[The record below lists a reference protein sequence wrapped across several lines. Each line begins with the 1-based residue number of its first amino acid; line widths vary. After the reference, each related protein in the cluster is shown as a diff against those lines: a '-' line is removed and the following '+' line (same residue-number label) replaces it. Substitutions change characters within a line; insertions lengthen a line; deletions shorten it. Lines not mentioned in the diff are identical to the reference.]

1 MRKLLVFYTKL
12 FRRSFLKNK
21 LHFLL
26 NFLGLTL
33 GISCFLLALLYVFYE
48 TSYDSYHVNRD
59 RIARI
64 VTTVESGGN
73 VTHTAY
79 SNDFLTP
86 NLPKLYP
93 DIETMVRYKHFNG
106 KAALRTSGQNDPL
119 IPIVNLYYSDP
130 DVFKVFSYT
139 LLEGDKAGCLSA
151 PNSLVLSRRMDRI
164 LFGDKP
170 AMGQAVRL
178 NGKLLTITGVM
189 ADLPGNSDIALDGL
203 VSIKTLGNEGVYG
216 WLYTYVL
223 LKNKSAMIS
232 FQAKLDTFAD
242 KYLNP
247 QMASQATALH
257 YKLEPIRT
265 LHFSNSYVYDTPK
278 GNRVLVDIF
287 LTLGILILVIACTN
301 SVNMMV
307 VRSFSRSL
315 EVTMQKIFGASR
327 GELVIQQMLES
338 LVMGVMAIVFS
349 FLIVAILLPVFAA
362 MVDRPMRLNDLFNF
376 KIAAAVG
383 GALLVLM
390 VSGAVYSGLYLQ
402 RERLADLLRSKTGKG
417 QRMWLVPRLMLGFQ
431 FFISIGMVAAAI
443 LVFRQ
448 VNYLRHIPLGFDP
461 RNVAVL
467 ELPQG
472 AFAKEGDQYLKNEL
486 SADPDISMLSFC
498 SEKALPGQFADLDVM
513 EYRQRGVLVNKGVDD
528 IDVDDKF
535 LAVLGIPVIRGSGFH
550 GVKDSAAK
558 GQVMVNELFVRQAG
572 WTNPIGQT
580 IKQGEDV
587 YQVVGVVPDFH
598 FGSLHNPM
606 TPMVIFSDPDPAY
619 LLVKVVEGGGAGM
632 PGKLQQ
638 MWNRAFP
645 QFPFS
650 YFFLDQHLLQQ
661 YKDEGHLLSCLLILS
676 FLVIAISC
684 IGLISYTAYVVRKA
698 LKDIAIRRIIGAS
711 FGDIYGMYQGMF
723 GLLLGIGLAA
733 VVPVSWYFLDRW
745 LEQFAYHVVLR
756 PLDYGIAVVGMVV
769 IVGLVVGYYVWR
781 SVRISPAKII
791 REQ

>member
-1 MRKLLVFYTKL
+1 
-12 FRRSFLKNK
+12 
-21 LHFLL
+21 
-26 NFLGLTL
+26 
-33 GISCFLLALLYVFYE
+33 
-48 TSYDSYHVNRD
+48 
-59 RIARI
+59 
-64 VTTVESGGN
+64 
-73 VTHTAY
+73 
-79 SNDFLTP
+79 
-86 NLPKLYP
+86 
-93 DIETMVRYKHFNG
+93 
-106 KAALRTSGQNDPL
+106 
-119 IPIVNLYYSDP
+119 
-130 DVFKVFSYT
+130 VFKVFSYT

>member
-1 MRKLLVFYTKL
+1 MIKFYFKIFIRN
-12 FRRSFLKNK
+12 FRKNK
-21 LHFLL
+21 SHVLL
-26 NFLGLTL
+26 NLLGLTL
-33 GISCFLLALLYVFYE
+33 GITCFLFALLYVFYE

-86 NLPKLYP
+86 NLPRLYP
-93 DIETMVRYKHFNG
+93 DIETMVRYKPFDG
-106 KAALRTSGQNDPL
+106 KAALRTGGQNDPL
-119 IPIVNLYYSDP
+119 IPIENLYYSDS

-151 PNSLVLSRRMDRI
+151 PNSLVLSRRMVRI
-164 LFGDKP
+164 LFGDQP
-170 AMGQAVRL
+170 AMSRTVLL
-178 NGKLLTITGVM
+178 NGKLLKITGVM

-203 VSIKTLGNEGVYG
+203 VSMNTLDRNNEGGIG
-216 WLYTYVL
+216 WVYTYVL
-223 LKNKSAMIS
+223 LKTKPAMAT
-232 FQAKLDTFAD
+232 FQARLDTFAD

-257 YKLEPIRT
+257 YKLEPLRT
-265 LHFSNSYVYDTPK
+265 LHFSTSYVYDTPK
-278 GNRVLVDIF
+278 GNWVSVDIF
-287 LTLGILILVIACTN
+287 LTLGILILIIACTN

-315 EVTMQKIFGASR
+315 EVTIQKIYGAGR
-327 GELVIQQMLES
+327 GELVMQQLLES
-338 LVMGVMAIVFS
+338 LVMGVLAIVFP
-349 FLIVAILLPVFAA
+349 FLIVGLLLPVFAA
-362 MVDRPMRLNDLFNF
+362 MVDRPMRIADLFNAR
-376 KIAAAVG
+376 IAAAVG
-383 GALLVLM
+383 GALLML
-390 VSGAVYSGLYLQ
+390 SGAVYSGLYLQ

-448 VNYLRHIPLGFDP
+448 VNYLRHIPLGFDA
-461 RNVAVL
+461 RNVVVL

-472 AFAKEGDQYLKNEL
+472 AYAKEGDHYLKNEL
-486 SADPDISMLSFC
+486 NADPDISMLSFC
-498 SEKALPGQFADLDVM
+498 SEKALPGQYSDLDVM
-513 EYRQRGVLVNKGVDD
+513 EYRQQGVLVHKGVDD
-528 IDVDDKF
+528 IDVDDNF
-535 LAVLGIPVIRGSGFH
+535 LTLLGIPVIRGSGFH

-558 GQVMVNELFVRQAG
+558 DQVLVNDLFVRQAG

-580 IKQGEDV
+580 IKQGEEV

-619 LLVKVVEGGGAGM
+619 LLLKVINRGGAGM
-632 PGKLQQ
+632 PEKLHKV
-638 MWNRAFP
+638 WNKAFP

-661 YKDEGHLLSCLLILS
+661 YNDEGHLLNCLLILS
-676 FLVIAISC
+676 FLVIVISC
-684 IGLISYTAYVVRKA
+684 IGLMAYTAYVIRIA
-698 LKDIAIRRIIGAS
+698 MKDIAIRRIIGAS
-711 FGDIYGMYQGMF
+711 FGDIYRMYQGMF
-723 GLLLGIGLAA
+723 GLLLGVGLAA
-733 VVPVSWYFLDRW
+733 VIPVSWYFLDRW

-756 PLDYGIAVVGMVV
+756 PLDYGIAVAATVV
-769 IVGLVVGYYVWR
+769 IVGVVVWYYVWR
-781 SVRISPAKII
+781 SVRTSPAKII
-791 REQ
+791 REK

>member
-1 MRKLLVFYTKL
+1 MIKLHFKVFI
-12 FRRSFLKNK
+12 RNFLKNK
-21 LHFLL
+21 SPILL
-26 NFLGLTL
+26 NLLGLTL
-33 GISCFLLALLYVFYE
+33 GITCFLLALLYVFYE
-48 TSYDSYHVNRD
+48 TSYDSYHFNRD

-64 VTTVESGGN
+64 VTTVESGGD
-73 VTHTAY
+73 VMHTAY

-93 DIETMVRYKHFNG
+93 DIETMVRYKPFNG
-106 KAALRTSGQNDPL
+106 KAALRAGGQNEPL
-119 IPIVNLYYSDP
+119 IPIENLYYSDP

-139 LLEGDKAGCLSA
+139 LLEGDKARCLSA
-151 PNSLVLSRRMDRI
+151 PNSLVLSRRMVRV
-164 LFGDKP
+164 LFGNKP
-170 AMGQAVRL
+170 AIGQAVRL
-178 NGKLLTITGVM
+178 NGNLVTITGVM
-189 ADLPGNSDIALDGL
+189 ANLPGNSDLALDGL
-203 VSIKTLGNEGVYG
+203 ISMNTLAKNEEGGIG
-216 WLYTYVL
+216 WVYTYVL
-223 LKNKSAMIS
+223 LKNKSAMAG

-247 QMASQATALH
+247 KLASQATALH
-257 YKLEPIRT
+257 YKLEPLAT
-265 LHFSNSYVYDTPK
+265 LHFSTSYVYDTPK
-278 GNRVLVDIF
+278 GNRVSVDIF

-315 EVTMQKIFGASR
+315 EVTMQKIYGASR
-327 GELVIQQMLES
+327 GELVIRQLLES
-338 LVMGVMAIVFS
+338 LVMGVLAIVLS
-349 FLIVAILLPVFAA
+349 FLIVTIFLPVFAA
-362 MVDRPMRLNDLFNF
+362 MVDRPMRLTDLFNV

-390 VSGAVYSGLYLQ
+390 VSGAVHSGLYLQ

-417 QRMWLVPRLMLGFQ
+417 QRMWFVPRLMLGFQ
-431 FFISIGMVAAAI
+431 FFISIGMAVAAI

-461 RNVAVL
+461 ANVVVL

-472 AFAKEGDQYLKNEL
+472 AYAKEGDTYLKNEL
-486 SADPDISMLSFC
+486 SADPSVTMLSFC
-498 SEKALPGQFADLDVM
+498 SEKALPGQFPDLDVM
-513 EYRQRGVLVNKGVDD
+513 EYRQRGVLVHKGVDD
-528 IDVDDKF
+528 MDVDDNF
-535 LAVLGIPVIRGSGFH
+535 FGVLGIPVIRGSGFH
-550 GVKDSAAK
+550 GVKDSAARD
-558 GQVMVNELFVRQAG
+558 QVLVNALFVRQAG

-580 IKQGEDV
+580 IKLGEEV

-619 LLVKVVEGGGAGM
+619 LLVKVVKGGGAGM
-632 PGKLQQ
+632 PDKLQKV
-638 MWNRAFP
+638 WNKVFP

-661 YKDEGHLLSCLLILS
+661 YKEEGHLLSCLLILS
-676 FLVIAISC
+676 FVVILISC
-684 IGLISYTAYVVRKA
+684 IGLMAYTAYVIRIA

-711 FGDIYGMYQGMF
+711 FGNIYSTYQGTF

-756 PLDYGIAVVGMVV
+756 PLDYGMAAAAMVIV
-769 IVGLVVGYYVWR
+769 VGLVVWYYVLR
-781 SVRISPAKII
+781 SVQTSPAKII
-791 REQ
+791 REN

>member
-1 MRKLLVFYTKL
+1 MIKFYFKI
-12 FRRSFLKNK
+12 FIRNFLKNK
-21 LHFLL
+21 SHVLL
-26 NFLGLTL
+26 NLLGLTL
-33 GISCFLLALLYVFYE
+33 GITCFLLALLYDFYE
-48 TSYDSYHVNRD
+48 TSYDSYHVKRD

-86 NLPKLYP
+86 NLPRLYP
-93 DIETMVRYKHFNG
+93 DIETMVRYKPFDG
-106 KAALRTSGQNDPL
+106 KAALRTGGQNDPL
-119 IPIVNLYYSDP
+119 IPIENLYYSDS

-151 PNSLVLSRRMDRI
+151 PNSLVLSRRMVRI

-170 AMGQAVRL
+170 AMGHAVRL
-178 NGKLLTITGVM
+178 NGKLLKITGVM
-189 ADLPGNSDIALDGL
+189 ADLPRNSDIMLDGL
-203 VSIKTLGNEGVYG
+203 VSMNTLDRNKGGGIG
-216 WLYTYVL
+216 WVYTYAL
-223 LKNKSAMIS
+223 LKNKAAMAG

-257 YKLEPIRT
+257 YKLEPLPT
-265 LHFSNSYVYDTPK
+265 LHFSTSYAYDTPK
-278 GNRVLVDIF
+278 GNRVSVDIF

-307 VRSFSRSL
+307 VRSFSRFW
-315 EVTMQKIFGASR
+315 EMTIQKIYGASP
-327 GELVIQQMLES
+327 GQLAMQQLLES
-338 LVMGVMAIVFS
+338 LVLGVLAIVFS
-349 FLIVAILLPVFAA
+349 FLIVALLLPAFAA
-362 MVDRPMRLNDLFNF
+362 MVDRPMRISDLFNV
-376 KIAAAVG
+376 KIAMAAG

-390 VSGAVYSGLYLQ
+390 VSGVVYSGLYLQ
-402 RERLADLLRSKTGKG
+402 RERLADLLRSKTGKR

-448 VNYLRHIPLGFDP
+448 VNYLRHIPLGFEAK
-461 RNVAVL
+461 NVVVL

-472 AFAKEGDQYLKNEL
+472 AYAKEGDQYLKNQL
-486 SADPDISMLSFC
+486 SADPGISMLSFC
-498 SEKALPGQFADLDVM
+498 SEKALPGQYSDLDVM

-528 IDVDDKF
+528 IDVDENF
-535 LAVLGIPVIRGSGFH
+535 FAVLGLPFIRGSGFH
-550 GVKDSAAK
+550 GVKDSAARDE
-558 GQVMVNELFVRQAG
+558 VIVNELFVRQAG

-580 IKQGEDV
+580 IKQGEEA
-587 YQVVGVVPDFH
+587 YQVVGVVRDFH

-619 LLVKVVEGGGAGM
+619 LLVKVVEGGGAGI
-632 PGKLQQ
+632 PRKLQKA
-638 MWNRAFP
+638 WNTAFP

-661 YKDEGHLLSCLLILS
+661 YNEEGHLLSCLLILS
-676 FLVIAISC
+676 FLVIVISC
-684 IGLISYTAYVVRKA
+684 IGLMAYTSYIIRMA
-698 LKDIAIRRIIGAS
+698 LKDIAIRRIIGAG
-711 FGDIYGMYQGMF
+711 FGDIWGIYQGMF
-723 GLLLGIGLAA
+723 GFLLVIGLAA
-733 VVPVSWYFLDRW
+733 VIPVSWYFLDRW

-756 PLDYGIAVVGMVV
+756 PSDYGIAAAAMAV
-769 IVGLVVGYYVWR
+769 IVGLVLGYYVGR
-781 SVRISPAKII
+781 SVRTSPAKII
-791 REQ
+791 REK